1 MAFHRLKQYYTTC
14 SNGIWIILIPSSFI
28 RQCTLQV
35 LVFVNATQLSKVVA
49 VKVRT
54 FHKSGW
60 NEYLGQPLL
69 QLARY
74 SLRRYDH
81 HELKYSVLFAISSD
95 KYGNYWYMYVF
106 PRFIQEVACTQ
117 IRYPILLNLEVETQ
131 HFRWLKL
138 LLVVYHLWYSSILYC
153 VGLLRPNLLVTLQ
166 SLQWQLYI
174 LLRNPYLF
182 IFLKV

>member
-1 MAFHRLKQYYTTC
+1 MER
-14 SNGIWIILIPSSFI
+14 
-28 RQCTLQV
+28 
-35 LVFVNATQLSKVVA
+35 
-49 VKVRT
+49 
-54 FHKSGW
+54 
-60 NEYLGQPLL
+60 YLGQPLL

-138 LLVVYHLWYSSILYC
+138 LLVVYHLLWHDIAQSYIGLDYWDQTCWWLWKAYNDNWISFREAYFLYLSKYNKTLSNILYC
-153 VGLLRPNLLVTLQ
+153 ITSCFDCL
-166 SLQWQLYI
+166 
-174 LLRNPYLF
+174 
-182 IFLKV
+182 